1 MMSCTTRLRSAP
13 KGAPVPRK
21 PPVGKKENTAN
32 HPLRPQIH
40 DFSIAGKLFRPNIVF
55 VYANLTKRSARSCD
69 HRWRPSYVIDRA
81 SQDAHVCEKHF
92 RADTSNL
99 PLPTVI
105 VGHAREG
112 GNKAEPWICTL

>member
-13 KGAPVPRK
+13 KVAPVPRN
-21 PPVGKKENTAN
+21 PFIGKDSPTN
-32 HPLRPQIH
+32 HSLHPKGSR
-40 DFSIAGKLFRPNIVF
+40 FSIADKLFRPNIVF
-55 VYANLTKRSARSCD
+55 IYAHFTERSARRCD

-81 SQDAHVCEKHF
+81 SQNAHMCEKHF

-112 GNKAEPWICTL
+112 RNKAEPWICAL